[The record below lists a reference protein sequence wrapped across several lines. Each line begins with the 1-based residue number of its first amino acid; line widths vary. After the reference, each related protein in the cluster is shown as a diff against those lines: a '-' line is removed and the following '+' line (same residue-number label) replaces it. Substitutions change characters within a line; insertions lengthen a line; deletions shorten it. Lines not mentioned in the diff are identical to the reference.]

1 MIDTDKYEG
10 HTEGPWYAE
19 EEEQE
24 DGKALTVRGA
34 DHWVVK
40 ESDGCLRID
49 WKKED
54 ALLAADAPLLLE
66 EVKRLREEKTFLWE
80 TYLKESAE
88 VKRLREA
95 IQQIIEYNEG
105 VDVDMFGSQV
115 SDKLKEMIE

>member
-10 HTEGPWYAE
+10 HTEAPWTLYHRAG
-19 EEEQE
+19 
-24 DGKALTVRGA
+24 GKPTIAGKLSEV
-34 DHWVVK
+34 
-40 ESDGCLRID
+40 D
-49 WKKED
+49 WK
-54 ALLAADAPLLLE
+54 LIADAPLFLA